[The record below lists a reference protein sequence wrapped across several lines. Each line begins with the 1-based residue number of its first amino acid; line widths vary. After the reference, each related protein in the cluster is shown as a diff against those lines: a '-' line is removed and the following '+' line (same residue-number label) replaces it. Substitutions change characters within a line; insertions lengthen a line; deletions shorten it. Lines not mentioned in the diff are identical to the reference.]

1 MTIARM
7 TAVARWS
14 VIATFA
20 VSLAGCSLAPGASP
34 DASQVSVTPV
44 VATPATT
51 TLAASD
57 KAATPAA
64 SAPPVPIVGEPPIA
78 TLIVEGGDP
87 VAGQLGT
94 YTWDGGGSDSP
105 WLPGAPIAAATGEV
119 LRMTL
124 SPDISVADWSAVI
137 APAANGDERGALN
150 VGAGPGP
157 IQIVAPAPGAWTLAV
172 TVRAEDRDSA
182 TWFWR
187 LDVP

>member
-14 VIATFA
+14 VIATFVVGQA
-20 VSLAGCSLAPGASP
+20 ACSSAPGASTDP
-34 DASQVSVTPV
+34 SPVTVTPV
-44 VATPATT
+44 VATPAP
-51 TLAASD
+51 S
-57 KAATPAA
+57 AT
-64 SAPPVPIVGEPPIA
+64 PVPIVRSPPIG
-78 TLIVEGGDP
+78 TLTGEGGDP

-105 WLPGAPIAAATGEV
+105 WLPGAPIAAARGEV

-124 SPDISVADWSAVI
+124 LPDITVADWSAVI

-172 TVRAEDRDSA
+172 TVRGEGRGSA